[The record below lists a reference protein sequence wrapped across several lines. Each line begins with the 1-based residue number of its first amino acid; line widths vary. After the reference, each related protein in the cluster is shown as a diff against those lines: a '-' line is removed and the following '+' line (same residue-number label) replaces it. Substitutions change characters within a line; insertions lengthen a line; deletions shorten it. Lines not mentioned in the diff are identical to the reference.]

1 MNALAKITDFAD
13 VYAGGGAPQNAD
25 DFSENGIP
33 FLRAGSLPKLLNGAK
48 ESDLE
53 KITNEVAKKHKLQL
67 HKKGSVVFAK
77 SGMSATKGH
86 IYRLK
91 DDCYVV
97 NHLAVIKPNA
107 NCDSNYLEHALKK
120 YSPTTL
126 ILDAAYPSIRL
137 SDISDFKIPLPPIA
151 QQQRIAAILDKAAE
165 IKAKREQAIAK
176 LHELAQSTFVEMFGD
191 FEQAINYTVKPLS
204 QLIQDTRL
212 GLVRGATELDEQK
225 KYAYMRMNAITKS
238 GDLQLEKMFRAD
250 ATDAE
255 VEQYKLRM
263 GDFLFNTR
271 NSRELVGKTAIFDL
285 DGLYLFNNN
294 IMRIRFNELVNSV
307 YVAAS
312 FQTKYVQRKL
322 EQIKSGT
329 TNVFAIYYKDL
340 EKIEI
345 PIPSITEQNLFAK
358 KMDFIKKSRNLLLNA
373 LDIDGEL
380 INSLQHQAFTTGFNA

>member
-1 MNALAKITDFAD
+1 VKSNSRALNFEDVFSDQTKNYIKLDSGKYLDIGNIPIIDQGNNIIAGYANIEIDKTYDFDPVIVFGDHTRRFKYIDFPFCLGAD
-13 VYAGGGAPQNAD
+13 
-25 DFSENGIP
+25 
-33 FLRAGSLPKLLNGAK
+33 GAK
-48 ESDLE
+48 VLKP
-53 KITNEVAKKHKLQL
+53 KIKAD
-67 HKKGSVVFAK
+67 
-77 SGMSATKGH
+77 TKYLFHYLCSLDIENNGYSRH
-86 IYRLK
+86 FKFLK
-91 DDCYVV
+91 RKEF
-97 NHLAVIKPNA
+97 I
-107 NCDSNYLEHALKK
+107 
-120 YSPTTL
+120 
-126 ILDAAYPSIRL
+126 
-137 SDISDFKIPLPPIA
+137 LPPLA
-151 QQQRIAAILDKAAE
+151 EQKRIAAILDKAIE
-165 IKAKREQAIAK
+165 IKAKREIALVK
-176 LHELAQSTFVEMFGD
+176 LDELAQSTFVEMFGD

-358 KMDFIKKSRNLLLNA
+358 KMDVIKKSRNLLLNA

>member
-1 MNALAKITDFAD
+1 MISPQNFRRDVPLKKLEDVVVFKDNLRKPITSNERIDGPYPYYGANGIQGYINDFIFDEELVLLAEDGGHFYEPDRGIAYKVNGKTWVNNHAHVLSPKSNIDINYLWRVLENLDIKEYVNGTTRAKLTKSNALQI
-13 VYAGGGAPQNAD
+13 
-25 DFSENGIP
+25 
-33 FLRAGSLPKLLNGAK
+33 
-48 ESDLE
+48 
-53 KITNEVAKKHKLQL
+53 
-67 HKKGSVVFAK
+67 
-77 SGMSATKGH
+77 
-86 IYRLK
+86 
-91 DDCYVV
+91 
-97 NHLAVIKPNA
+97 
-107 NCDSNYLEHALKK
+107 
-120 YSPTTL
+120 
-126 ILDAAYPSIRL
+126 
-137 SDISDFKIPLPPIA
+137 KIPIPPLTE
-151 QQQRIAAILDKAAE
+151 QKRIATILDKANE
-165 IKAKREQAIAK
+165 IKAKRELALAK
-176 LHELAQSTFVEMFGD
+176 LDELAQSTFVEMFGD

-204 QLIQDTRL
+204 QLIQYTRL
-212 GLVRGATELDEQK
+212 GLVRGAKELDEQK

-358 KMDFIKKSRNLLLNA
+358 KMDVIKKSRNLLLNA

-380 INSLQHQAFTTGFNA
+380 INSLQNQAFTTGFDA

>member
-25 DFSENGIP
+25 DFSEDGIP

-97 NHLAVIKPNA
+97 NHLAVVKPNA
-107 NCDSNYLEHALKK
+107 NCDSSYLEHALKK

-137 SDISDFKIPLPPIA
+137 SDISDFKIPLPSLT
-151 QQQRIAAILDKAAE
+151 QQQRIATILDKAVE
-165 IKAKREQAIAK
+165 IKAMREQAIAK
-176 LHELAQSTFVEMFGD
+176 LDELAQSTFVAMFGD
-191 FEQAINYTVKPLS
+191 FDCAVNYTVKPLS

-212 GLVRGATELDEQK
+212 GLVRGAAELDEQK

-238 GDLQLEKMFRAD
+238 GDLQLEKMFRTD

-255 VEQYKLRM
+255 VEQYTLRK

-271 NSRELVGKTAIFDL
+271 NSRELVGKTAMFDL

-294 IMRIRFNELVNSV
+294 IMRIRFNEHVNSV
-307 YVAAS
+307 YVAAC

-345 PIPSITEQNLFAK
+345 PIPSIAEQNSFAK
-358 KMDFIKKSRNLLLNA
+358 KIGVIKKTRNLLLNA

-380 INSLQHQAFTTGFNA
+380 ITSLQHQAFTTGFAA

>member
-1 MNALAKITDFAD
+1 MISPQNFRRDVPLKKLEDVVVFKDNLRKPITSNERIDGPYPYYGANGIQGYINDFIFDEELVLLAEDGGHFYEPDRGIAYKVNGKTWVNNHAHVLSPKSNIDINYLWRFLENLDIKEYVNGTTRAKLTKSNALQI
-13 VYAGGGAPQNAD
+13 
-25 DFSENGIP
+25 
-33 FLRAGSLPKLLNGAK
+33 
-48 ESDLE
+48 
-53 KITNEVAKKHKLQL
+53 
-67 HKKGSVVFAK
+67 
-77 SGMSATKGH
+77 
-86 IYRLK
+86 
-91 DDCYVV
+91 
-97 NHLAVIKPNA
+97 
-107 NCDSNYLEHALKK
+107 
-120 YSPTTL
+120 
-126 ILDAAYPSIRL
+126 
-137 SDISDFKIPLPPIA
+137 KIPIPPLTE
-151 QQQRIAAILDKAAE
+151 QKRIATILDKANE
-165 IKAKREQAIAK
+165 IKAKRELALAK
-176 LHELAQSTFVEMFGD
+176 LDELAQSTFVEMFGD

-212 GLVRGATELDEQK
+212 GLVRGAKELDEQK

-358 KMDFIKKSRNLLLNA
+358 KMDVIKKSRNLLLNA

-380 INSLQHQAFTTGFNA
+380 INSLQNQAFTTGFDA

>member
-1 MNALAKITDFAD
+1 MKSNSRALNFEDVFSDQTKNYIKLDSGKYLDIGNIPIIDQGNNIIAGYANIEIDKTYDFDPVIVFGDHTRRFKYIDFPFCLGAD
-13 VYAGGGAPQNAD
+13 
-25 DFSENGIP
+25 
-33 FLRAGSLPKLLNGAK
+33 GAK
-48 ESDLE
+48 VLKP
-53 KITNEVAKKHKLQL
+53 KIKAD
-67 HKKGSVVFAK
+67 
-77 SGMSATKGH
+77 TKYLFHYLCSLDIENNGYSRH
-86 IYRLK
+86 FKFLK
-91 DDCYVV
+91 RKEF
-97 NHLAVIKPNA
+97 I
-107 NCDSNYLEHALKK
+107 
-120 YSPTTL
+120 
-126 ILDAAYPSIRL
+126 
-137 SDISDFKIPLPPIA
+137 LPPLA
-151 QQQRIAAILDKAAE
+151 EQKRIAAILDKAIE
-165 IKAKREQAIAK
+165 IKAKREIALVK
-176 LHELAQSTFVEMFGD
+176 LDELAQSTFVEMFGD

-358 KMDFIKKSRNLLLNA
+358 KMDVIKKSRNLLLNA